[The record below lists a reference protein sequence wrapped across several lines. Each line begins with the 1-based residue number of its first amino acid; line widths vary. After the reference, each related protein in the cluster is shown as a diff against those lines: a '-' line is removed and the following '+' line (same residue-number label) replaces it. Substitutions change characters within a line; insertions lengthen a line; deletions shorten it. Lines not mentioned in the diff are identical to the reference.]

1 MKKFLLVL
9 LVAVALSTT
18 VEFEE
23 PQLNGWEWIE
33 KIKEVITQIINWLK
47 ENGWWDKIIDLI
59 EKYGAPKAVELCKEH
74 IPAPYNAFCKLAIDK
89 IIEWLRK

>member
-9 LVAVALSTT
+9 LIAVALSST

-23 PQLNGWEWIE
+23 SELNGWDWID
-33 KIKEVITQIINWLK
+33 KLVGGVKKVIEWLK
-47 ENGWWDKIIDLI
+47 KNGWWDQIIDLI
-59 EKYGAPKAVELCKEH
+59 EKYGAPRAVDFCKEK
-74 IPAPYNAFCKLAIDK
+74 IPSPFNAFCQAAIDK

>member
-9 LVAVALSTT
+9 LIAVALSST

-23 PQLNGWEWIE
+23 SELNGWDWIDDIVGGA
-33 KIKEVITQIINWLK
+33 KKVIEWLK
-47 ENGWWDKIIDLI
+47 KNGWWDKIVDLV
-59 EKYGAPKAVELCKEH
+59 EKYGAPKAVEFCQEK
-74 IPAPYNAFCKLAIDK
+74 APGFLKGFCQEAVNK

>member
-9 LVAVALSTT
+9 LIAVALSST

-23 PQLNGWEWIE
+23 PELNGWEWIE

-59 EKYGAPKAVELCKEH
+59 EKYGAPRAVDFCKEKL
-74 IPAPYNAFCKLAIDK
+74 PSPWNSFCQVAIDK

>member
-9 LVAVALSTT
+9 LIAVALSST

-23 PQLNGWEWIE
+23 PELNGWDWID
-33 KIKEVITQIINWLK
+33 KIVGDAKRVIEWLK
-47 ENGWWDKIIDLI
+47 KNGWWDKIIDLI
-59 EKYGAPKAVELCKEH
+59 EKYGAPRAVDFCKEKL
-74 IPAPYNAFCKLAIDK
+74 PSPWNSFCQVAIDK

>member
-9 LVAVALSTT
+9 LIAVALSST

-23 PQLNGWEWIE
+23 SELNGWDWFDKIVGGAKKVIE
-33 KIKEVITQIINWLK
+33 WLK
-47 ENGWWDKIIDLI
+47 KNGWWDKIIDLI
-59 EKYGAPKAVELCKEH
+59 EKYGAPRAVDFCKEKL
-74 IPAPYNAFCKLAIDK
+74 PSPWNSFCQVAIDK

>member
-23 PQLNGWEWIE
+23 PELNGWEWIE

-59 EKYGAPKAVELCKEH
+59 EKYGAPRAVDFCKEKL
-74 IPAPYNAFCKLAIDK
+74 PSPWNSFCQVAIDK

>member
-59 EKYGAPKAVELCKEH
+59 EKYGAPRAVDFCKEKL
-74 IPAPYNAFCKLAIDK
+74 PSPWNSFCQVAIDK